1 MLSSLLVNM
10 LQQGSKVLFGV
21 EMILSKRNVIWYCW
35 EVKCTLAKTYL
46 RYAPGEKRSEMR
58 CDISKMG

>member
-21 EMILSKRNVIWYCW
+21 EMILSKRNVIWYFW

-46 RYAPGEKRSEMR
+46 RYAPGE
-58 CDISKMG
+58 